1 LLYWYKSTNTDAC
14 GAAFQGIQLS
24 KLGSE
29 ENALQAASKKLVE
42 VVPPLQ
48 LKMQKEQV
56 QPYADVCQAECCWR
70 MLTYAAEC
78 C

>member
-1 LLYWYKSTNTDAC
+1 VYLLYWYQGTNTDAC
-14 GAAFQGIQLS
+14 GASFQGIQLS

-56 QPYADVCQAECCWR
+56 QLYADVCWAECC
-70 MLTYAAEC
+70 
-78 C
+78 